1 MHTWLLTITV
11 CQIQCS
17 LISVTNAMKTALGNM
32 LEQLQQISQ
41 NLTTVF
47 AEVNSAIRSH
57 TAIK

>member
-1 MHTWLLTITV
+1 M
-11 CQIQCS
+11 
-17 LISVTNAMKTALGNM
+17 SVTNAMKTALSNM